1 MDTHNESTTLAFAL
15 RNSDMA
21 ETWSIFDLGERVRIF
36 LDKSAQ
42 HARYIIFATRATE
55 IIQQAPPTT

>member
-1 MDTHNESTTLAFAL
+1 
-15 RNSDMA
+15 MA

-42 HARYIIFATRATE
+42 HARYINVATRTTE
-55 IIQQAPPTT
+55 IIPPPPLRKKKIVNYIERKLRI